1 MRQMCVLQYLEKKG
15 IKNLQREHF
24 SFSTKVFI
32 GDFLKPTGKMSEN
45 GEEKYARLTEKE
57 MYDDI
62 DKLRRENGWKPRRRG
77 SKSTAKVATNSND
90 KNTSGGNSAAASSAA
105 AAVAASNNA
114 MHQKQSTSATSK
126 AAAAA
131 ASQAANP
138 LSTLAETLLA
148 KMQAEMQ
155 LRPDQQDSLRL
166 QQEALR

>member
-15 IKNLQREHF
+15 IKNLQRKHF

-77 SKSTAKVATNSND
+77 SKSAKVATND
-90 KNTSGGNSAAASSAA
+90 KNTNVILGLG
-105 AAVAASNNA
+105 
-114 MHQKQSTSATSK
+114 HSK
-126 AAAAA
+126 I
-131 ASQAANP
+131 N
-138 LSTLAETLLA
+138 L
-148 KMQAEMQ
+148 
-155 LRPDQQDSLRL
+155 
-166 QQEALR
+166 